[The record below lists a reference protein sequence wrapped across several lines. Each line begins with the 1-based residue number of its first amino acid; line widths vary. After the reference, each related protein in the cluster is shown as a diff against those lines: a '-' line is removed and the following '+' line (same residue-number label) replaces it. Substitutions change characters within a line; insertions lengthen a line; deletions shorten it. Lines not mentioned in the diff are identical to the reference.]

1 MQQEWVVYT
10 RHGLNQA
17 DSVVDYLAR
26 YTHRTAISNGRLLS
40 MEGDQ
45 ASFRYKD
52 YRDSSRIILHNGQ
65 AQHSLAL
72 KKVAQYG

>member
-1 MQQEWVVYT
+1 
-10 RHGLNQA
+10 
-17 DSVVDYLAR
+17 
-26 YTHRTAISNGRLLS
+26 LS